1 MKKYRP
7 LIQENTYCDENDTP
21 YLFERFVDGVLTE
34 KHANSENKKQC
45 IITRFKKKTGAFQEK
60 IWTDPKWFGMTA
72 PVYEYDASAHQAS
85 KQMGG
90 ANATDERKKRAM
102 PDDIIRAARN
112 AVAIVYGGST
122 EGASETEETK
132 DAPEMK
138 RT

>member
-1 MKKYRP
+1 MGSSLKSMPTLKTRNSVLSHDSKKKR
-7 LIQENTYCDENDTP
+7 
-21 YLFERFVDGVLTE
+21 ERF
-34 KHANSENKKQC
+34 
-45 IITRFKKKTGAFQEK
+45 RKKTGAFQEK

-112 AVAIVYGGST
+112 AAAIVYGGST